1 MKKQLIKTCLLFC
14 FVSLTGQTSLF
25 SQVVIEGGIFLRMAN
40 TTSSDSLF
48 LVVGNPAPSAITG
61 ATSGGIIV
69 DSQKSLVR
77 WLTGS
82 SNQSGYLVPFVKD
95 QTGAKVPL
103 SFDITTAG
111 SAAGYIDCGTYPTN
125 TGNLPLPAGVT
136 QLNNTVF
143 TPDVTGNKVYDRFW
157 IANRRNY
164 VTQLPALSMGLGYL
178 TAEFSGG
185 IASTA
190 RMAAQTYSNSSS
202 TWQGPLGTDDLAG
215 TVSQITVSSGNN
227 NRYFTLIEAQNG
239 WTGAVSNVWTNA
251 GNWSNGVV
259 PNSTQ
264 EALILSSATNM
275 PVISGLNPEVGS
287 LTVQN
292 GATLTIAG
300 SSALTVNGLLTNNG
314 QITVQNNGALVQAVG
329 SNLAGTGTFS
339 VARTLPTADR
349 FHYIGSPVTNVAVNA
364 FGIVPSVFNGS
375 DGSQLV
381 PQSSCDPLSLEA
393 GSPWANLLELRENAT
408 VLSNCS
414 QSLWHVKSAGN
425 LTNGRGYAAMAY
437 GASTTSLQFNGTV
450 NNGTVS
456 YSGLG
461 NSNGIMTD
469 PLSGTITRGWH
480 LVSNPYPSP
489 ITFGTNNAD
498 LTSMN
503 FDAQVQVW
511 NAAANTWSPSVSNAI
526 LPVGQ
531 GFQIRNSSVS
541 SSLTFQT
548 TNALRT
554 ATSSTF
560 LSSPWDQFLT
570 INLESGNQSM
580 PTIIFFHEEATDQ
593 YDGKFEANRL
603 FGGAE
608 VPVIYTKIND
618 SEKMAFNG
626 YSPNFTGTKTVPMG
640 VYDGMNPGNFSLRFQ
655 DLITLQNMVVTL
667 EDTKLNVFQ
676 NVQEGFE
683 YSFTTESGDIQ
694 DRFKV
699 HFNLIDNSGIDNQN
713 TGVFQIF
720 PNPAEDNIQITFSD
734 AKSAYSIQLYDVNG
748 KRLSAREIPSGT
760 QTVNFS
766 LETFAPGMYMM
777 DVISEEGVRNVK
789 KFIRK

>member
-1 MKKQLIKTCLLFC
+1 MKSYSSKTSLLFS
-14 FVSLTGQTSLF
+14 FFFLATNAVF
-25 SQVVIEGGIFLRMAN
+25 SQLVIEGSAFLRMAN

-48 LVVGNPAPSAITG
+48 LVVGNPAPSGITG
-61 ATSGGIIV
+61 AASGGIIV

-82 SNQSGYLVPFVKD
+82 SLQNGYRVPFVKD

-164 VTQLPALSMGLGYL
+164 NTQRPALSMSLGYL
-178 TAEFSGG
+178 TADFSGG
-185 IASTA
+185 IAPTA
-190 RMAAQTYSNSSS
+190 RLTGQSYSSS
-202 TWQGPLGTDDLAG
+202 SNTWQGPSGTDNLAG
-215 TVSQITVSSGNN
+215 NVALISVPSTNN
-227 NRYFTLIEAQNG
+227 NRYFTLLEAQNG
-239 WTGAVSNVWTNA
+239 WTGAVSAVWTNT

-264 EALILSSATNM
+264 EALILSSAANM
-275 PVISGLNPEVGS
+275 PVISSGVNAEVGS

-329 SNLAGTGTFS
+329 SNLAGTGSYS
-339 VARTLPTADR
+339 VARTLPTPDR
-349 FHYIGSPVTNVAVNA
+349 FHYIGSPVFNVAVNA

-375 DGSQLV
+375 NGSQLV
-381 PQSSCDPLSLEA
+381 PQSTCNPLALDA

-425 LTNGRGYAAMAY
+425 LTDGRGYAAMAY
-437 GASTTSLQFNGTV
+437 GASTTNLQFNGIV

-461 NSNGIMTD
+461 NSTGTVVD

-480 LVSNPYPSP
+480 MVSNPYPSP
-489 ITFGTNNAD
+489 ITFGANNAD
-498 LTSMN
+498 LTAMS

-511 NAAANTWSPSVSNAI
+511 DAASNTWSPSVSNAI
-526 LPVGQ
+526 LPVAQ
-531 GFQIRNSSVS
+531 GFQIRNSGSTP
-541 SSLTFQT
+541 LTFQT
-548 TNALRT
+548 NNAFRT
-554 ATSSTF
+554 TSSATF
-560 LSSPWDQFLT
+560 LSTPWEQFLT
-570 INLESGNQSM
+570 INLESGSQSM
-580 PTIIFFHEEATDQ
+580 PTIIFFDQAATDA
-593 YDGKFEANRL
+593 YDAQLEANRL

-683 YSFTTESGDIQ
+683 YPFTTVAGDNQ

-699 HFNLIDNSGIDNQN
+699 HFNLIDNSGVNSQN
-713 TGVFQIF
+713 AALFQIF

-734 AKSAYSIQLYDVNG
+734 AKSAYTIQLYDVNG